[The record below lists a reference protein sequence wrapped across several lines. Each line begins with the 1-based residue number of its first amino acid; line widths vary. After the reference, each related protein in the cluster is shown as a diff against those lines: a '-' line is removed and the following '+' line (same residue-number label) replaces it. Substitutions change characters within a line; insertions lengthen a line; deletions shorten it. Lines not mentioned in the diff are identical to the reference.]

1 METLE
6 IENQETKEDERS
18 PESHSR
24 YLIDPIW
31 PSREVHIITGESGVG
46 KTTLLT
52 QWVNDLAA
60 GRPILGFKL
69 PPQKV
74 VYISNER
81 SQESLE
87 IDNDARWKLTAPF
100 YTIAEAM
107 KGVKVPLK
115 DRWSYAGLV
124 GLIEKYSGEGFKVMV
139 VDPIVTFCPKP
150 NDQNEVH
157 RFLYTLAQSELK
169 RFGVTVIASGH
180 PPKEREG
187 QKILNIRQKVAGS
200 QGWGS
205 FSNCN
210 MHLEAAN
217 DENRMETRVRLEVR
231 SRHAQPME
239 FFFDRDEIGRLVEI
253 PSLESQSTEFVM
265 LRVLEGKKVLHTS
278 EAVEWGEKRGVDRR
292 NVTRW
297 MKKLEVSGVLAH
309 LERGSWSV
317 NQEIGYTSFSTVH
330 RGEANEEAD
339 DRPREEQQEE
349 VRGEGEG
356 LLVE

>member
-1 METLE
+1 METMELE
-6 IENQETKEDERS
+6 KEKSSLPEES
-18 PESHSR
+18 PEKGGS

-31 PSREVHIITGESGVG
+31 PLREVHIITGESGVG

-52 QWVNDLAA
+52 QWVNDLVA
-60 GRPILGFKL
+60 GRPILGFRL

-100 YTIAEAM
+100 YTVAM
-107 KGVKVPLK
+107 AMEGVGVPEK
-115 DRWSYAGLV
+115 DRWTYGGLV
-124 GLIEKYSGEGFKVMV
+124 GLIKKYSEAGFRVMV
-139 VDPIVTFCPKP
+139 IDPIVTFCPKP

-157 RFLYTLAQSELK
+157 RFLYTLAQNQLK
-169 RFGVTVIASGH
+169 KFNVTVLASGH

-210 MHLEAAN
+210 MHLEPAN

-231 SRHAQPME
+231 SRHAPPME
-239 FFFDRDEIGRLVEI
+239 FFFDRDEIGRLIEI
-253 PSLESQSTEFVM
+253 PGLDSQSTEFLM
-265 LRVLEGKKVLHTS
+265 LRILEGRETLHTH
-278 EAVEWGEKRGVDRR
+278 EAVEWGEHRGLDRR
-292 NVTRW
+292 SVTRW
-297 MKKLEVSGVLAH
+297 LKKLESEGVLVH
-309 LERGSWSV
+309 QERGSWNV
-317 NQEIGYTSFSTVH
+317 NKEAGYTSFSTVH
-330 RGEANEEAD
+330 RGEAPDEDDHRKGEE
-339 DRPREEQQEE
+339 ET
-349 VRGEGEG
+349 RGEGEDV
-356 LLVE
+356 LVE

>member
-6 IENQETKEDERS
+6 IEKYGSSEDERS
-18 PESHSR
+18 PESSSR

-31 PSREVHIITGESGVG
+31 PKREVHIITGESGVG

-52 QWVNDLAA
+52 QWVNDLVA
-60 GRPILGFKL
+60 GRPILGFRF

-74 VYISNER
+74 VYVSNER

-87 IDNDARWKLTAPF
+87 IDNDARWKLRAPF
-100 YTIAEAM
+100 YTIAKAM
-107 KGVKVPLK
+107 EGVKVPPK

-124 GLIEKYSGEGFKVMV
+124 GLIEKYAGEGFEVMV

-157 RFLYTLAQSELK
+157 RFLYTLAQNELK

-210 MHLEAAN
+210 MHLEPAN

-231 SRHAQPME
+231 SRHAPPME

-253 PSLESQSTEFVM
+253 PSEEFQSTEFIM
-265 LRVLEGKKVLHTS
+265 LRVLEGKKVLTTAES
-278 EAVEWGEKRGVDRR
+278 VAWGETRGVERR

-297 MKKLEVSGVLAH
+297 LKRLEAGGVLEH
-309 LERGSWSV
+309 QERGVWRV
-317 NQEIGYTSFSTVH
+317 NQEVGYTAFSTLH
-330 RGEANEEAD
+330 RGEAPEEND
-339 DRPREEQQEE
+339 YREGQEE
-349 VRGEGEG
+349 VGSAGED
-356 LLVE
+356 LLVG